1 MHYASRDLSGMKML
15 NIQFLIVYF
24 PFFYGYSF
32 LFFPVSVLN
41 IPLQGTGKL
50 RGFLLPKVPH
60 LRMFEDQPGKLD
72 GLHELETTFRKTTFV
87 IFN

>member
-1 MHYASRDLSGMKML
+1 MHYAGGDLSGIKML

-24 PFFYGYSF
+24 PFFYGHSF

-60 LRMFEDQPGKLD
+60 VPEEDQPGKLERV
-72 GLHELETTFRKTTFV
+72 HELETTFRKTTFV